1 MYINIS
7 IKCWKRIEDG
17 NKIGSKTRAFK
28 NVSLFSSSSFI
39 KKKILMN
46 VRERNGE
53 EMAGIFDSFLP

>member
-39 KKKILMN
+39 KKNIDECK
-46 VRERNGE
+46 REKWRGNG
-53 EMAGIFDSFLP
+53 GNF